1 VAAKNVARRHRY
13 TRSLTLLLATGGRA
27 PGGGSADE
35 HGNKQEV
42 LVLNETE
49 AMKKVLKEFILDEF
63 LPGEKSDS
71 LENDTPL
78 ITGGVLDSIATIK
91 LAGFVEDQYG
101 IELPD
106 DALNAEKID
115 TIDKIVSLIHEC
127 RRE

>member
-1 VAAKNVARRHRY
+1 M
-13 TRSLTLLLATGGRA
+13 
-27 PGGGSADE
+27 
-35 HGNKQEV
+35 
-42 LVLNETE
+42 LNETE

-78 ITGGVLDSIATIK
+78 ITGGILDSIATIK

-115 TIDKIVSLIHEC
+115 TIDKIVLLIHEC